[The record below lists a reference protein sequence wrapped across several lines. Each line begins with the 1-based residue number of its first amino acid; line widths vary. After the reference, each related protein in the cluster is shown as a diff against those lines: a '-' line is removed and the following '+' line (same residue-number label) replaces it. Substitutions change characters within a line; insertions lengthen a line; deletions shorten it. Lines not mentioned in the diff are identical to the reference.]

1 MQEYRGYITDIEAD
15 SSNDRLIGK
24 VLGTRALIKASGKTF
39 PEVRKNLTEAIDE
52 YIDICQQENIDPDK
66 SYSGEI
72 CLQTLPD
79 VHRAVETV
87 ASLSGKSVSH
97 WLEDLVVLTLE
108 TNHRDV
114 LGPQFPNRWLRYLN
128 KFRFLF
134 SREGVAA
141 P

>member
-1 MQEYRGYITDIEAD
+1 MQEYRGYITDIKAD

-39 PEVRKNLTEAIDE
+39 PEVRQNLTEAIDE
-52 YIDICQQENIDPDK
+52 YIEICQQENLEPDK

-79 VHRAVETV
+79 IHRAVEIV

-97 WLEDLVVLTLE
+97 WLEDLVVCTLE
-108 TNHRDV
+108 TNHQDI
-114 LGPQFPNRWLRYLN
+114 LGSRFSNRWLRYLN
-128 KFRFLF
+128 QFRLLF
-134 SREGVAA
+134 S
-141 P
+141 

>member
-1 MQEYRGYITDIEAD
+1 MKKYRGYILDIEAD

-39 PEVRKNLTEAIDE
+39 PEVRKNLAEAIDE
-52 YIDICQQENIDPDK
+52 YIDICHQENLEPDK

-108 TNHRDV
+108 SNHRDI
-114 LGPQFPNRWLRYLN
+114 LGHRFQNRWLRYLN

-134 SREGVAA
+134 SREEVTA